1 MFVLGIDTSN
11 TILSIALVKD
21 GETLAELTEATKND
35 HSKKLMPAIQDLF
48 KQVDATPQQLD
59 RIVVAEGPGSYTG
72 VRIGV
77 SRDF

>member
-35 HSKKLMPAIQDLF
+35 HSKD
-48 KQVDATPQQLD
+48 
-59 RIVVAEGPGSYTG
+59 
-72 VRIGV
+72 
-77 SRDF
+77 